1 MQPTTSFGTFL
12 VTFLSASMAAGS
24 AIPYMAPQP
33 GSFEI
38 KRAANTGF
46 TSRNGALALARAYAK
61 FGVPV
66 TDTLLEAIETLK
78 SAHLIKR
85 SSGNVTATPDSGDL
99 EYLVPVQIGTPAQ
112 TLNLDFDTGSSDLWV
127 FSSET
132 DTSSSQGHSIYNP
145 SKSTSAQ
152 KLDGA
157 SWSITY
163 GDQSSSSGDVYTDV
177 VTVGSLTVKS
187 QAVESAQ
194 QVSAQFAQGNNDGLL
209 GLAFS
214 SINTVKPTQQKT
226 WFDSISGSLDAP
238 LFVADLRHETPGSYI
253 FGAIPSDASN
263 VLYAPVDNSQGFWQ
277 FSTSSD
283 IGGSFSAIADTG
295 TTLLLASDDL
305 VSAYYQNVQG
315 AREDQQQGGYVFD
328 CSTTLPD
335 FTFTVGDGKITVPGS
350 LINYGQASGSECFGG
365 IQSSGGLPFAIFG
378 DIALKAAYV
387 VFDSGNTQVGWAQK
401 K

>member
-1 MQPTTSFGTFL
+1 MQPTTFGSFL
-12 VTFLSASMAAGS
+12 VTFLSASLAAGS
-24 AIPYMAPQP
+24 AIPYVVPNP
-33 GSFEI
+33 GYFEV
-38 KRAANTGF
+38 KRTANKEFTG
-46 TSRNGALALARAYAK
+46 RNGPLALARAYAK
-61 FGVPV
+61 YGVPV
-66 TDTLLEAIETLK
+66 SKTLIEAIETVK
-78 SAHLIKR
+78 SAQFIKR
-85 SSGNVTATPDSGDL
+85 SSGNVTATPDGDDL

-127 FSSET
+127 FSTET
-132 DTSSSQGHSIYNP
+132 DSSSSQGHDLYNP
-145 SKSTSAQ
+145 SKSTSSK

-157 SWSITY
+157 TWTITY

-177 VTVGSLTVKS
+177 VSVGSLTVKS

-194 QVSAQFAQGNNDGLL
+194 QVSSQFAQGNNDGLL

-214 SINTVKPTQQKT
+214 SINTVKPTSQKT
-226 WFDSISGSLDAP
+226 WFDNISGSLDAP
-238 LFVADLRHETPGSYI
+238 LFVADLRHDTPGSYI

-283 IGGSFSAIADTG
+283 IGGQFDAIADTG

-305 VSAYYQNVQG
+305 VDAYYQNVQG
-315 AREDQQQGGYVFD
+315 ARQDQQQGGYVFD
-328 CSTTLPD
+328 CSSDLPD
-335 FTFTVGDGKITVPGS
+335 FTFTVGDGQITVPGS
-350 LINYGQASGSECFGG
+350 LINYGQAGGSECFGG

-387 VFDSGNTQVGWAQK
+387 VFDGGNTQVGWAQK
-401 K
+401 N